1 VAVHG
6 TGLHLNQLRLVEAL
20 WRTGSLSEA
29 ADQIGVTQP
38 AASHALGRLRRQ
50 LQDPIFVRTS
60 EGMRPTPYGTRLAT
74 SVREALVA
82 LRSGLDRAEFEPARS
97 KRVFSVFMTGV
108 GQVLFLPRLLK
119 RLSVEAP
126 EVTLRVRHVPAK
138 APHLLLESGEV
149 DLAIGAF
156 TSLIAGCR
164 QRRLFRETFVCV
176 VRRDHPAF
184 ANGMT
189 SEAFQSVP
197 HALAEPTGYVEDLL
211 DQWLSRQKI
220 RRVVKVHV
228 PYFLALPHV
237 VAQSDLLAFMSN
249 RVAEAYAQILPLKI
263 MQPPTRLPTYD
274 SKLFWH
280 ERFHRDPAN
289 RWLRQLFVDL
299 FSD

>member
-1 VAVHG
+1 MED

-20 WRTGSLSEA
+20 WRTGNLSEA
-29 ADQIGVTQP
+29 AHEIGITQP
-38 AASHALGRLRRQ
+38 AASHALARMRRQ
-50 LQDPIFVRTS
+50 LEDPIFVRTS
-60 EGMRPTPYGTRLAT
+60 DGMRPTPYGTRLAT
-74 SVREALVA
+74 SIRDALQA
-82 LRSGLDRAEFEPARS
+82 LRVGLDRTRFEPVTS

-126 EVTLRVRHVPAK
+126 GVTIRVRHVPAK

-156 TSLIAGCR
+156 TTLISGCR
-164 QRRLFRETFVCV
+164 QRRLFRERFVCV

-184 ANGMT
+184 ADGMT
-189 SEAFQSVP
+189 PEAFQSVP

-211 DQWLSRQKI
+211 DRWLSRQKAQ
-220 RRVVKVHV
+220 RVVKLHV

-237 VAQSDLLAFMSN
+237 VAQSNLLAFMSN

-263 MQPPTRLPTYD
+263 MQPPTKLPTYD

-289 RWLRQLFVDL
+289 SWLRDLFVDL
-299 FSD
+299 FSE